1 MSFFKRFYCLIIFL
15 PFLIVSCSNLL
26 DGKEKKYNGEF
37 GKVTCN
43 IYLPQEN
50 PSARTAFPSIS
61 LSDAS
66 LSYEVSVFKKDG
78 SVLSGAIVTSIS
90 NTKAF
95 EISGIPLNVDFKL
108 EVTVKDNSD
117 KIIMKGSS
125 NTLKLTP
132 EVPVVSES
140 ITVSFLQTSTGKGSV
155 KLPFATTVS
164 SITNIYYSIDGE
176 SEVQNSSNSYLYI
189 DEISAGSH
197 LITFSFYNIDG
208 TLLYQITEAINV
220 YDNVETNKW
229 ENSGNNPW
237 LQDVGG
243 VLKLKITPDVIKEY
257 ELKTLYVDQT
267 NNDSTETGTY
277 YNPYKSLQKAVDK
290 IVKYGND
297 SDEYTIS
304 LLSDVVAT
312 DNNMTLVTTNEKTLV
327 SINTIDSKKNITIT
341 SVNGIK
347 TLDADN
353 KGRVIYIAGNENTIV
368 NLKNIIVKNGYL
380 LASSDVQRNGG
391 GIYNACNLEL
401 NNAQVLSCKL
411 ESPNASAS
419 GNVYGGGI
427 YNDSEGNLTIN
438 SAVISDCSCEASV
451 KDKQAY
457 GGGIYNIGTCTIN
470 SVIVTGCT
478 VQGNINSSSDNSP
491 KGAGI
496 YNNYTLVLGNA
507 KSESSEPDVIIG
519 IGTYNEEQYKKPNKC
534 TKGKGGGVYNNR
546 EITINSDCV
555 IGAYNPGKCASVPT
569 EENPDNCGNY
579 CTGTAGAG
587 LYSNMNSTCT
597 INGGYISYNC
607 GNNAFTSGNFQG
619 VGMALHDT
627 GVTCS
632 FKNLEVSYNYSACKG
647 NGIGFYSPNCA
658 IENIKVFGN
667 EGSSSYDDYKGIGA
681 FLYNGCSL
689 KGETWFD
696 ETNNVYLYGGEITI
710 SGDLTP
716 KNSSGVIKTVVA
728 NVTKATVTNDTE
740 FLSAE
745 TPQLISDNV
754 SKFKITNDGGWELIQ
769 SSSEPKKGIAK
780 QVLYVAG
787 TGSTVLTAGSTKN
800 GTKEHPF
807 NDITS
812 AINQILN
819 DGTLIYIDGE
829 FTLAEGI
836 TVSKACTIEK
846 YSGAITAKL
855 KYIGTDSCIKTT
867 KSINFNSIIIDGTS
881 DNASRAI
888 ETTGNAITVTLNDTQ
903 IQNFNGV
910 DYGAGIKLTAAN
922 SHVLLKGNSSITGCS
937 ATYSGAG
944 IYQNANTCK
953 IQLQDSVY
961 LDENSIIRLASGG
974 TVMITGELTPPATN
988 KIVANIR
995 PDSYIDGTRI
1005 ISAANDEL
1013 IQNNHAKFSISSNG
1027 DYFYIIKNDG
1037 KLVKVD
1043 NYSSDMVIVRSAD
1056 DLVTGR
1062 VNLLINDIHMGAKNF
1077 RGTIIAPTGLEVTIY
1092 ADVSSRLFSSINLGS
1107 SDGGRIIIDGSY
1119 ATSSGSGSPGI
1130 FYGGYSYTVT
1140 NVTVQNF
1147 NAYYSIFEVKNGTN
1161 SNVTCNIEDVIIK
1174 DCPKSTGIYGY
1185 VYAGYDAT
1193 INLKNVTI
1201 TKCYKGIDLNSSRDT
1216 SQIDLY
1222 VDSNTSI
1229 NNNERNFVYF
1239 ETQNKNGIINYYVNG
1254 EKTNFP
1260 S

>member
-1 MSFFKRFYCLIIFL
+1 MKMVKKVFCLLSFLSLVFF
-15 PFLIVSCSNLL
+15 SCSNLM
-26 DGKEKKYNGEF
+26 DVKEVKYTEGF

-50 PSARTAFPSIS
+50 PSARAAFPSIS

-78 SVLSGAIVTSIS
+78 SVLSDAIVKGIS
-90 NTKAF
+90 NTKNF

-108 EVTVKDNSD
+108 EVTVKNNSD

-155 KLPFATTVS
+155 QLPFATTVS

-197 LITFSFYNIDG
+197 LITFSFCSSDG

-220 YDNVETNKW
+220 YDNVVTDKW
-229 ENSGNNPW
+229 EQTGNNSYFT
-237 LQDVGG
+237 DDSGK
-243 VLKLKITPDVIKEY
+243 LKLNITPELIKNY
-257 ELKTLYVDQT
+257 ELKTIYVDST
-267 NNDSTETGTY
+267 NNDSTESGTY
-277 YNPYKSLQKAVDK
+277 YNPYKSIQKAVDK

-297 SDEYTIS
+297 SDEYTIC

-312 DNNMTLVTTNEKTLV
+312 DDNMTLVSTNEKTLV

-353 KGRVIYIAGNENTIV
+353 KGRVIYIAGNENTKV

-401 NNAQVLSCKL
+401 NNTQVVGCKL
-411 ESPNASAS
+411 ESPNASNS
-419 GNVYGGGI
+419 SNVYGGGI
-427 YNDSEGNLTIN
+427 YNDSDGYLTIN

-451 KDKQAY
+451 NNKLAY
-457 GGGIYNIGTCTIN
+457 GGGIYNSGICTIN
-470 SVIVTGCT
+470 SVIITGCT
-478 VQGNINSSSDNSP
+478 VQGNVASADTYLP
-491 KGAGI
+491 RGGGI
-496 YNNYTLVLGNA
+496 YNTKTLVLGNTE
-507 KSESSEPDVIIG
+507 SESSEPDVIIG
-519 IGTYNEEQYKKPNKC
+519 IGTYNGVQYKNPNRC
-534 TKGKGGGVYNNR
+534 INGSGGGVYNNTDANL
-546 EITINSDCV
+546 TINSDCV
-555 IGAYNPGKCASVPT
+555 IGAYKPGKCASVPT
-569 EENPDNCGNY
+569 DDNPDNCGNLI
-579 CTGTAGAG
+579 TGSAGAG
-587 LYSNMNSTCT
+587 LCCYSNSVCT

-607 GNNAFTSGNFQG
+607 CAQSTTGNSLGI
-619 VGMALHDT
+619 GMYLNDNMN
-627 GVTCS
+627 CS
-632 FKNLEVSYNYSACKG
+632 VKNLEVSYNYSTKLCLGA
-647 NGIGFYSPNCA
+647 GFASYNYSF
-658 IENIKVFGN
+658 ENIKVFGN
-667 EGSSSYDDYKGIGA
+667 AATESYIHQGIGA
-681 FLYNGCSL
+681 YLYNGCSL

-696 ETNNVYLYGGEITI
+696 ETNNIYLDDGKITI

-716 KNSSGVIKTVVA
+716 KNTSGVSQDWVA
-728 NVTKATVTNDTE
+728 YLTKETVTNDTV

-745 TPQLISDNV
+745 TAQLISDNV
-754 SKFKITNDGGWELIQ
+754 SKFKITNNGGWELIQ
-769 SSSEPKKGIAK
+769 SSSDPKKGIAK

-855 KYIGTDSCIKTT
+855 KYIGTGSCIKTI

-974 TVMITGELTPPATN
+974 TVLITGELTPPATN
-988 KIVANIR
+988 KIVANIS
-995 PDSYIDGTRI
+995 PDSYNDGTTI
-1005 ISAANDEL
+1005 ISAANNEL
-1013 IQNNHAKFSISSNG
+1013 LQNNHTKFSISSNG

-1037 KLVKVD
+1037 KLVKVA

-1056 DLVTGR
+1056 DLVIGR

-1092 ADVSSRLFSSINLGS
+1092 ADVASRLFSSINLGS

-1193 INLKNVTI
+1193 INLTNVTI

-1239 ETQNKNGIINYYVNG
+1239 ETQNKNGMINYYVNG